1 MRGCH
6 EYFLGFRVNCESVP
20 RLPVWAVQ
28 WALEDPRSVPYLL
41 LWRWM
46 DAGGI
51 KEALR
56 VSPRSLPLA
65 GVELK
70 RADGTSQIIETI
82 RRPLPRN
89 GGSSLFLICPCCGV
103 PRRYLYGWQVCSQRV
118 VRSSWICRTCA
129 GLRYRSEGTYINP
142 WSRGLGGY
150 PRTPPWDPC
159 AFANVEDAA
168 IHICGRP
175 PSAQVYAK

>member
-1 MRGCH
+1 MKQWQQARGCH
-6 EYFLGFRVNCESVP
+6 AYFLGFRVNCESVP
-20 RLPVWAVQ
+20 RLPVWAVR
-28 WALEDPRSVPYLL
+28 WALDDPRGTPYLL
-41 LWRWM
+41 LWRWR
-46 DAGGI
+46 DEGDI

-56 VSPRSLPLA
+56 VSWRAPFA

-70 RADGTSQIIETI
+70 RADGTSQTVETI
-82 RRPLPRN
+82 RRPLPLN
-89 GGSSLFLICPCCGV
+89 GGSALFLICSYCRV

-129 GLRYRSEGTYINP
+129 GLRYQSEGTYINP

-150 PRTPPWDPC
+150 PRTPPWDPY
-159 AFANVEDAA
+159 AFANVEDVA

-175 PSAQVYAK
+175 PSA